1 MLQTISLRSLYEQN
15 YKSINP
21 NVFFQEV
28 QNNISSIE
36 WNEGHAYIDK
46 ADVSVIHHL
55 FNDYVVDSRD
65 LAKHLN
71 MEHFHLLRNID
82 QRVAKIHKGGM
93 HNSAHTH
100 INSQKDGEGGVSK
113 IGYTPTN
120 NQKDGEGGVL
130 KSEETPINS
139 QNGEKE
145 DFHNSKPDLF
155 LESYDINEQNGQA
168 YRYYEITKKGCLFIA
183 SKRDDKLTLDI
194 LNYLEQLEK
203 EKNKNQVPM
212 ITDLE
217 EALKLSLELCQ
228 KNKQLSVENKQLNR
242 YIEDNKENISFAET
256 IKQNTT
262 AISIE
267 EFAKATYHLFKVGRN
282 KMFELLRGKKILT
295 EKNIP
300 YQRYMDLFIVEE
312 KAVMIGTENIF
323 SYTTKVRVNKQDNL
337 IKLLNGTIQ

>member
-55 FNDYVVDSRD
+55 FNDYIVNSRD
-65 LAKHLN
+65 LAKHLGV
-71 MEHFHLLRNID
+71 EHKKLMRAID
-82 QRVAKIHKGGM
+82 QRIAKIHKGGVA
-93 HNSAHTH
+93 NFGHTS
-100 INSQKDGEGGVSK
+100 INSQKDGEGGLLK
-113 IGYTPTN
+113 I
-120 NQKDGEGGVL
+120 K
-130 KSEETPINS
+130 ETPINS
-139 QNGEKE
+139 QNDEKE

-312 KAVMIGTENIF
+312 KAVMVGTENIF
-323 SYTTKVRVNKQDNL
+323 SYTTRVRVNKQDNL

>member
-1 MLQTISLRSLYEQN
+1 MLQTILLRSLYEQN

-21 NVFFQEV
+21 NIFFQEV

-55 FNDYVVDSRD
+55 FNDYIVNSRD
-65 LAKHLN
+65 LAKHLDIRHDN
-71 MEHFHLLRNID
+71 LLSYID
-82 QRVAKIHKGGM
+82 QRVAKIHKGGLL
-93 HNSAHTH
+93 
-100 INSQKDGEGGVSK
+100 K
-113 IGYTPTN
+113 IKETSIN
-120 NQKDGEGGVL
+120 NQKDGEGGML
-130 KSEETPINS
+130 NSEHTPINS
-139 QNGEKE
+139 QYDEKE

-228 KNKQLSVENKQLNR
+228 KNKQLAVENKQLNR

-312 KAVMIGTENIF
+312 KAVMVGTENIF

>member
-55 FNDYVVDSRD
+55 FNDYIVDSRD

-71 MEHFHLLRNID
+71 MEHRSLMRAID

-100 INSQKDGEGGVSK
+100 INSQKDGEGGMHNS
-113 IGYTPTN
+113 
-120 NQKDGEGGVL
+120 
-130 KSEETPINS
+130 SHTPINS
-139 QNGEKE
+139 QNDEKE

-256 IKQNTT
+256 MKQNTT

-300 YQRYMDLFIVEE
+300 YQRYMDLFVVEE
-312 KAVMIGTENIF
+312 KAVMVGTENIF

>member
-55 FNDYVVDSRD
+55 FNDYIVNSRD
-65 LAKHLN
+65 LAKHLGV
-71 MEHFHLLRNID
+71 EHKKLMRAID
-82 QRVAKIHKGGM
+82 QRIAKIHKGGVANFG
-93 HNSAHTH
+93 H
-100 INSQKDGEGGVSK
+100 
-113 IGYTPTN
+113 
-120 NQKDGEGGVL
+120 
-130 KSEETPINS
+130 TPINS
-139 QNGEKE
+139 QNDEKE

-312 KAVMIGTENIF
+312 KAVMVGTENIF
-323 SYTTKVRVNKQDNL
+323 SYTTRVRVNKQDNL

>member
-36 WNEGHAYIDK
+36 WNGGYAYIDK

-55 FNDYVVDSRD
+55 FNDYIVDSRD

-71 MEHFHLLRNID
+71 MEHRSLMRAID
-82 QRVAKIHKGGM
+82 QRIVKIHKGGM
-93 HNSAHTH
+93 HNSAHT
-100 INSQKDGEGGVSK
+100 
-113 IGYTPTN
+113 
-120 NQKDGEGGVL
+120 
-130 KSEETPINS
+130 PINS
-139 QNGEKE
+139 QYDEKE

-242 YIEDNKENISFAET
+242 YIEDNKESISFAET
-256 IKQNTT
+256 MKQNTT

-282 KMFELLRGKKILT
+282 KMFELLREKKILT

-300 YQRYMDLFIVEE
+300 YQRYMDIFVVEE
-312 KAVMIGTENIF
+312 KAVMFGTENIF